1 MSLSMYFAF
10 MEKNPNYYF
19 AKIIYFLQRNY
30 ENGNYFSNNKNPF
43 FNIARMVLSIS
54 TK

>member
-1 MSLSMYFAF
+1 

-43 FNIARMVLSIS
+43 FNIAIMVLSIS